1 LLLDDSLYDLIGR
14 QGALVMGVG
23 NPLCGD
29 DGVGSL
35 VAARLAQRFAGRAI
49 DAGPVPESFL
59 GPLLGTEGRPVV
71 FVDAVAHGG
80 TPGSCCLVRTCD
92 LVGRHASTHRSSLEV
107 LGELLDREGVRTW
120 VLGIQPQQLA
130 VGALLSPDVA
140 RTADELTQVLTAAL
154 AAGCADA

>member
-1 LLLDDSLYDLIGR
+1 
-14 QGALVMGVG
+14 MGVG

-49 DAGPVPESFL
+49 DAGAVPESFL
-59 GPLLGTEGRPVV
+59 GPLLATEGRPVV
-71 FVDAVAHGG
+71 FLDAVAHGG
-80 TPGSCCLVRTCD
+80 APGSCCLVHTSD
-92 LVGRHASTHRSSLEV
+92 LAARHASTHRSSLEL
-107 LGELLDREGVRTW
+107 LGEMLDREGVRAW

-140 RTADELTQVLTAAL
+140 RTADELTQVLT
-154 AAGCADA
+154 

>member
-1 LLLDDSLYDLIGR
+1 VILAEPLYDLVGR

-35 VAARLAQRFAGRAI
+35 VAARLAQRFTGRAI
-49 DAGPVPESFL
+49 DAGAVPESFL
-59 GPLLGTEGRPVV
+59 GPLLATEGRPVV

-80 TPGSCCLVRTCD
+80 APGSCCLVRTSD
-92 LVGRHASTHRSSLEV
+92 LAPRFASTHRSSLEL
-107 LGELLDREGVRTW
+107 LGEMLDREGVCTW
-120 VLGIQPQQLA
+120 VLGIQPMQLA

-154 AAGCADA
+154 AAGCTDA

>member
-1 LLLDDSLYDLIGR
+1 MIPAESLYDLVAR

-35 VAARLAQRFAGRAI
+35 VAARLTRRFAERTI
-49 DAGPVPESFL
+49 DAGAVPESFL
-59 GPLLGTEGRPVV
+59 GPLLATEGRPVV

-80 TPGSCCLVRTCD
+80 APGSCCLVRTRD
-92 LVGRHASTHRSSLEV
+92 LVPRHASTHRSSLEL
-107 LGELLDREGVRTW
+107 LGELLDREGVCAW
-120 VLGIQPQQLA
+120 VLGVQPLQLA

-140 RTADELTQVLTAAL
+140 RTADELTQILTAAL